1 MEEFKSFDTLLEPDQ
16 RWKSF
21 ATLDTTTNLPKSYA
35 IEDMYTSIEK
45 IKLNNSVPDDV
56 KSQFNVAKMLGVYAW
71 LYYPFHQIAELKA
84 FSTLEMGLRTRFPHI
99 KNFSRLL
106 SHAVENGFI
115 RDSGFSNVEQNP
127 NDSISYSKKLPKLIP
142 SIRNDL
148 AHGTITLHPGSLFTI
163 NNCAEILNQLFPTS
177 NPPKI

>member
-1 MEEFKSFDTLLEPDQ
+1 MEQFKSFDALLDSDE
-16 RWKSF
+16 RWKYF
-21 ATLDTTTNLPKSYA
+21 ASLDSIKNTPKPLA
-35 IEDMYTSIEK
+35 IGEWYKSVEQ
-45 IKLNNSVPDDV
+45 IKLNDHAPDDV
-56 KSQFNVAKMLGVYAW
+56 KSQFNVARMLCIYAW

-115 RDSGFSNVEQNP
+115 SDSGFSNVEQNP
-127 NDSISYSKKLPKLIP
+127 NDPISYSKKLPKLIP

-148 AHGTITLHPGSLFTI
+148 AHGTTTLHPGSLFTI